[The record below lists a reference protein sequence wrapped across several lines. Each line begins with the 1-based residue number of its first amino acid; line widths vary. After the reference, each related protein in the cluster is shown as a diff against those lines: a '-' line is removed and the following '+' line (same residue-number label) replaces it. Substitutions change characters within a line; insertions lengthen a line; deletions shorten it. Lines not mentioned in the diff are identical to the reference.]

1 MPAVDIDSTTRLRRG
16 PATWSLL
23 ALTTFLTALP
33 VVSAVGSVLKAA
45 GVVAVDRSAAVENR
59 LADVGILND
68 ERSLRIA
75 EGYAAV
81 VSVPVAVTCLLVLY
95 GLVRW
100 KDWSREA
107 TLGVFGLA
115 GLFLLVLSVNG
126 LTQDP
131 PGRHAGLGVVV
142 SLLVLAA
149 AALAFSPGV
158 RDDFERR
165 RLQRELRER
174 EAAAAARA
182 ARLGTSR

>member
-1 MPAVDIDSTTRLRRG
+1 MDIDSTTRLRRG
-16 PATWSLL
+16 LATWALL
-23 ALTTFLTALP
+23 GLTAFLTALP
-33 VVSAVGSVLKAA
+33 VASAVRSVLKAA
-45 GVVAVDRSAAVENR
+45 GVLAVDSSAAIEDR

-68 ERSLRIA
+68 ERSLRVA
-75 EGYAAV
+75 EGYAAL
-81 VSVPVAVTCLLVLY
+81 VSVPVGLTCLLVLY
-95 GLVRW
+95 GLLRW

-107 TLGVFGLA
+107 ALGVFGLA

-131 PGRHAGLGVVV
+131 PGRHAGLGVVM
-142 SLLVLAA
+142 SLLVLGV
-149 AALAFSPGV
+149 AALAVSPGV